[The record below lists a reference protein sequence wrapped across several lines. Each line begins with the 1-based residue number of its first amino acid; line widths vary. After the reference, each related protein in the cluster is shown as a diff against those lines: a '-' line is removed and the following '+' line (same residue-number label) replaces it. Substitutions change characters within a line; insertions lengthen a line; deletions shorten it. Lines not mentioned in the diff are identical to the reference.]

1 MFSDSPS
8 TRCTSQEPTAAT
20 TSRQR
25 TFQRLQRCMIR
36 GETTLM
42 ILPLLLLLSQSLQ
55 RLQRLRKIS
64 LTLPSVHQAL
74 HSVLRARLDVL
85 HHQLRPLGR
94 LCTKNLRLMVD
105 TSPIPLSLAG
115 SSQLARRVFR
125 VLSMTT
131 TCSVKISSHNALES
145 THRPLLRRLSP
156 QSEIHRLI
164 LSLML
169 QSILLLSQL
178 LLYLLH
184 LVSATS
190 CLPLLPRAT
199 TNSTSS
205 GVTMRTPSSA
215 HLGQ

>member
-1 MFSDSPS
+1 
-8 TRCTSQEPTAAT
+8 
-20 TSRQR
+20 
-25 TFQRLQRCMIR
+25 
-36 GETTLM
+36 M

-55 RLQRLRKIS
+55 RLLKIS

-85 HHQLRPLGR
+85 HHQLRPLGL
-94 LCTKNLRLMVD
+94 LCTRNLRLMVA
-105 TSPIPLSLAG
+105 SNPILLCLAG
-115 SSQLARRVFR
+115 SSQLVQRVFR

-164 LSLML
+164 LSLTL

-178 LLYLLH
+178 LLCLLH
-184 LVSATS
+184 LVSTMS
-190 CLPLLPRAT
+190 CLPLLPRVT

-205 GVTMRTPSSA
+205 GATMRTPSSA
-215 HLGQ
+215 RLVR

>member
-8 TRCTSQEPTAAT
+8 TRCTSQEPTTAT

-55 RLQRLRKIS
+55 RLLRIS
-64 LTLPSVHQAL
+64 LALPNVHQAL
-74 HSVLRARLDVL
+74 HSVLQARLDVL
-85 HHQLRPLGR
+85 HHQLHPLGR
-94 LCTKNLRLMVD
+94 LCTRKLRLMVD

-115 SSQLARRVFR
+115 SSQLAQRVFR

-145 THRPLLRRLSP
+145 THRPLLQRLSP
-156 QSEIHRLI
+156 QIEIHRLT
-164 LSLML
+164 LSLTL

-184 LVSATS
+184 LVSAMS

-205 GVTMRTPSSA
+205 GVTMRMPMSA
-215 HLGQ
+215 RLGR

>member
-1 MFSDSPS
+1 
-8 TRCTSQEPTAAT
+8 
-20 TSRQR
+20 
-25 TFQRLQRCMIR
+25 
-36 GETTLM
+36 M
-42 ILPLLLLLSQSLQ
+42 ILPLLLLLSHSLQ
-55 RLQRLRKIS
+55 RLQKNS
-64 LTLPSVHQAL
+64 LTLLSVHQAL
-74 HSVLRARLDVL
+74 HNVLPVLLDVL
-85 HHQLRPLGR
+85 HLRLRPLGR
-94 LCTKNLRLMVD
+94 LFTTNCPLMVD

-156 QSEIHRLI
+156 QIAFHRLI
-164 LSLML
+164 LSLTL

-178 LLYLLH
+178 LLCLLH

-205 GVTMRTPSSA
+205 GATMRTPLSA
-215 HLGQ
+215 RLVR